1 MGNFGKQIQHVMFV
15 CVSVS
20 SFGILWK
27 VFVSIFLR
35 FFNFFA
41 YEKQKMW
48 KRKNKSIKRVRN
60 HEKKTKKIVNRLNN
74 KRKIEQ
80 LIELTTKLI
89 NNTSIYIL

>member
-1 MGNFGKQIQHVMFV
+1 
-15 CVSVS
+15 
-20 SFGILWK
+20 
-27 VFVSIFLR
+27 
-35 FFNFFA
+35 
-41 YEKQKMW
+41 MW